1 MKKSKK
7 VINVA
12 LAAAVWVL
20 SGAASAALQN
30 LQFVGTVTGKDSQL
44 TNIDIGDQFSVT
56 LTIDDSVTD
65 TNPSVGGGRFPGLV
79 TAFVAVAN
87 AGNSG
92 SWSPSGTPDLPGSN
106 FVTNAFGDNVTFQV
120 RATSNPEGGI
130 GWAFQDYDM
139 GFSPPTGVT
148 DSGTGDTFVEQ
159 LGAPLSITPVS
170 PTVAIRFT
178 DVGSSE
184 FPSAVLTLIAP
195 EPVPTTPVP
204 TSPLW
209 LLGIMAGLLSLVGIR
224 KLRKA

>member
-1 MKKSKK
+1 M
-7 VINVA
+7 
-12 LAAAVWVL
+12 
-20 SGAASAALQN
+20 
-30 LQFVGTVTGKDSQL
+30 
-44 TNIDIGDQFSVT
+44 
-56 LTIDDSVTD
+56 
-65 TNPSVGGGRFPGLV
+65 
-79 TAFVAVAN
+79 
-87 AGNSG
+87 
-92 SWSPSGTPDLPGSN
+92 
-106 FVTNAFGDNVTFQV
+106 TNAFGDNVTFQV

-204 TSPLW
+204 TSPIW
-209 LLGIMAGLLSLVGIR
+209 LLAIMAGLLSLVGIR